1 MESYEL
7 ENAKRQWAKLK
18 GKPLSEK
25 IRYILT
31 YYKLFVGLGVLLLVA
46 IAAGIIA
53 VLNPQP
59 KPVLSGILFNTFY
72 EKSDENAFSDAL
84 CEKLERDPARYYIEL
99 TSVVIDPDQIEEVVE
114 KVEGIYARIAAGDLD
129 FIAGKTADIRHY
141 ANAEELDASE
151 FLMLSEVLPE
161 DLIQKLDEAGRIVRV
176 ETAYAGEVP
185 FLVRLSGSAFMT
197 ELGFDTEDYVFGI
210 CCNLQRKEEIIA
222 FCELLMEE

>member
-25 IRYILT
+25 IRYIFT
-31 YYKLFVGLGVLLLVA
+31 YYKLFVGLGVLILVA

-59 KPVLSGILFNTFY
+59 KPVLSGILFNTLY

-161 DLIQKLDEAGRIVRV
+161 DLIQKLDEAGRIVCV

-222 FCELLMEE
+222 FCELLLEE